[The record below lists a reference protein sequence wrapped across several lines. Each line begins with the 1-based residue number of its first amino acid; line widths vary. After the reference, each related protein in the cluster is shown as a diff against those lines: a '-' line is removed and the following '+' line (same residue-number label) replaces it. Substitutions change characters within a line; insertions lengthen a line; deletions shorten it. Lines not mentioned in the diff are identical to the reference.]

1 MRTQRWFNQTWALSS
16 RNPQAKNFVITFDY
30 TLSIVPESHCLA
42 MSHKVFWRSPWL
54 WHHPRSAFVP
64 YWLYFCKKLLISVS
78 CPYWFQYSL
87 HTAISLILLKYTTF
101 ICYSSVQIP
110 SETQCGKVRLHCL
123 AFKILII
130 CCYLHI
136 LISILM
142 WLLSSVCP
150 KQSSSYSRGSVCA
163 VSPFEMFSPSL
174 KQFYSSFKV
183 FSQESFYGNCSLF
196 SEFWYHLQWGFRI

>member
-1 MRTQRWFNQTWALSS
+1 MTIPSLLSQRVIVSPCPIKSFQDPLDCATTLVQPLS
-16 RNPQAKNFVITFDY
+16 PIDCT
-30 TLSIVPESHCLA
+30 
-42 MSHKVFWRSPWL
+42 
-54 WHHPRSAFVP
+54 SA
-64 YWLYFCKKLLISVS
+64 KKLLISVS

-101 ICYSSVQIP
+101 ICYLSAQIP

-130 CCYLHI
+130 YCYLYI
-136 LISILM
+136 FISFLM
-142 WLLSSVCP
+142 WPLSSVCP
-150 KQSSSYSRGSVCA
+150 KQSSSYSRGSVCI
-163 VSPFEMFSPSL
+163 VSPFEMFFPSL

-183 FSQESFYGNCSLF
+183 FSQESFYGNFSLF